1 MWSASCATM
10 ACCTWTVCV
19 CPYLVYVCR
28 RAVSWQQCPAF
39 PARCIA
45 FALGVGTLQSSC
57 CTVVFLQLWFH
68 RLEQYWP
75 MKALLLQLTRP
86 MCDWAGAELLLNL
99 YCVLLLQS
107 LLVSPLCYKEY
118 QPPVMLLEYLWSLE
132 ALALHLEKL
141 TFPGLISIF
150 SVLLELTLPWLND
163 VSST

>member
-1 MWSASCATM
+1 
-10 ACCTWTVCV
+10 
-19 CPYLVYVCR
+19 
-28 RAVSWQQCPAF
+28 
-39 PARCIA
+39 
-45 FALGVGTLQSSC
+45 
-57 CTVVFLQLWFH
+57 
-68 RLEQYWP
+68 

-118 QPPVMLLEYLWSLE
+118 QPPVMLLEYPWSLE

-141 TFPGLISIF
+141 TFPGLFSIF